1 MKKQLSKEESN
12 KEKEVIRLCGDVIF
26 KAIFL
31 REKEVLLKMIYDIT
45 DISETMY
52 FEEVLTGYELEPY
65 KLNGKVNRSDMLVK
79 LGNTYYLNTLLNY
92 QHESNVMYRNMI
104 QLFRICGQITESGM
118 ADKDVSLKKVGQL
131 NFNTF
136 ANSNNKEI
144 QRGMYADDDGKLIN
158 NFLTFWNIDIV
169 KCYKKVYNNIKEVQ
183 KLPKAVRWGALLYAD
198 TDNIE
203 YIKKVIGDDLL
214 SMKEKEKLVKRINE
228 VKNNKQIIQEW
239 MVAENNRMREENV
252 LRTAREDGLKEGI
265 KKGIKQGIQEGI
277 EQGIQEGREQGIQ
290 EGIEQGIQEEKIQS
304 IRKMLQ
310 RGDTYEDISEIT
322 GKTTLEIE
330 EIAKS
335 IDKV

>member
-45 DISETMY
+45 DISETMH

-79 LGNTYYLNTLLNY
+79 LGNTYYLNIELNY

-239 MVAENNRMREENV
+239 MA
-252 LRTAREDGLKEGI
+252 L
-265 KKGIKQGIQEGI
+265 
-277 EQGIQEGREQGIQ
+277 
-290 EGIEQGIQEEKIQS
+290 
-304 IRKMLQ
+304 
-310 RGDTYEDISEIT
+310 
-322 GKTTLEIE
+322 
-330 EIAKS
+330 
-335 IDKV
+335 

>member
-1 MKKQLSKEESN
+1 MKKQLSKEETN
-12 KEKEVIRLCGDVIF
+12 KKEVIRLCGDVIF
-26 KAIFL
+26 KAVFL

-45 DISETMY
+45 DISETMH

-79 LGNTYYLNTLLNY
+79 LGNTYYLNIELNY

-118 ADKDVSLKKVGQL
+118 TDKTVYLKKVGQL

-169 KCYKKVYNNIKEVQ
+169 KCYKKVYNNIKEAQ

-198 TDNIE
+198 TYNIE
-203 YIKKVIGDDLL
+203 YIEKVIGDDLL
-214 SMKEKEKLVKRINE
+214 SMEEKEKLVTRINE

-265 KKGIKQGIQEGI
+265 
-277 EQGIQEGREQGIQ
+277 
-290 EGIEQGIQEEKIQS
+290 EQGIQEEKIQS
-304 IRKMLQ
+304 IRKML
-310 RGDTYEDISEIT
+310 GEGADYEFISKIT
-322 GKTTLEIE
+322 GKTIE
-330 EIAKS
+330 EIKEIES
-335 IDKV
+335 SM

>member
-26 KAIFL
+26 KAVFL

-45 DISETMY
+45 DISETMH

-79 LGNTYYLNTLLNY
+79 LGNTYYLNIELNY

-252 LRTAREDGLKEGI
+252 LRTAREDGLKEGLKEGI

-277 EQGIQEGREQGIQ
+277 EQGIEK
-290 EGIEQGIQEEKIQS
+290 GIEQGNMFKELELITN
-304 IRKMLQ
+304 MLNE
-310 RGDTYEDISEIT
+310 GTDYEFISKIT
-322 GKTTLEIE
+322 GKTIE
-330 EIAKS
+330 EIKEIES
-335 IDKV
+335 SM